1 MIPFKTLCNIQE
13 WTLNSTPNQKGC
25 HSYISPHLATRE
37 SDDEGSENDV
47 ENKIESS
54 VDVCLPQHVRC
65 YAHSLQLVVKD
76 GLKECNS
83 HLKQVVTKVSHI
95 VNYVRKSVNASEIL
109 EDYSRLQAA
118 NVTRWNSQLYMLRSI
133 LNVPEDERNKTECK
147 LSCPLMKESF

>member
-1 MIPFKTLCNIQE
+1 MSDNASNMVKAFSIPGYEHDKNCSENDE
-13 WTLNSTPNQKGC
+13 DS
-25 HSYISPHLATRE
+25 E

-54 VDVCLPQHVRC
+54 VDVCLPKYVRC
-65 YAHSLQLVVKD
+65 YAHSHQLVVKD

-83 HLKQVVTKVSHI
+83 HLKQVVTKASHI
-95 VNYVRKSVNASEIL
+95 VNYVRKSVNASEML
-109 EDYSRLQAA
+109 EDYNRLQAA

-133 LNVPEDERNKTECK
+133 LNVPEDELNKTECK